1 LIDEGTFQEID
12 KFVMHRAK
20 DFGLDKEHY
29 LGDGV
34 VTGYGEINGRLVY
47 VYSQD
52 FTVLEAHF
60 QKHMLRKSAKSWTWP

>member
-1 LIDEGTFQEID
+1 MDEGTFQEID

-34 VTGYGEINGRLVY
+34 ITGYGEVNGRLVY
-47 VYSQD
+47 VFLRTLRY
-52 FTVLEAHF
+52 LEGRY
-60 QKHMLRKSAKSWTWP
+60 QKPMRRKSAKLWIWR